1 MQHIKIFAW
10 LWLALS
16 WVGQAMAD
24 STHVDAELSVRHD
37 NNVSRAESGQDVFSD
52 TAAGLDL
59 NIAHSMML
67 TAHSGLQ
74 LHGGLHLTQFAR
86 FEDLNHVGLQAGVLY
101 RIQPVKA
108 YTAPWFDVSANW
120 QRQTFQNSDIREGDL
135 LSLELGA
142 GQRLTDRLRLRAGYG
157 WERRFA
163 DDNEVFEWRRRT
175 ARIGADFKISTAL
188 TLYGTVSRTRGDQV
202 FTATP
207 APAFLTA
214 AKDIVDDPVF
224 GARRAYRL
232 GAQAD
237 LLELGGSYSLNSSHT
252 LDVGLR
258 RFNIEADAGHSYEGT
273 EVRAS
278 WLYRF
283 Q

>member
-1 MQHIKIFAW
+1 
-10 LWLALS
+10 
-16 WVGQAMAD
+16 MAD
-24 STHVDAELSVRHD
+24 ATHVDIEFSARHD
-37 NNVSRAESGQDVFSD
+37 NNASRAESGKDVFSD
-52 TAAGLDL
+52 ATVGLDL
-59 NIAHSMML
+59 NIVHSMML

-74 LHGGLHLTQFAR
+74 LHGALHLMQFAR
-86 FEDLNHVGLQAGVLY
+86 FEDLNHVDLQAGMLY

-108 YTAPWFDVSANW
+108 YTAPWFDVSLGW
-120 QRQTFQNSDIREGDL
+120 QRQAFQNSDIREGDL
-135 LSLELGA
+135 LSLDLGA

-175 ARIGADFKISTAL
+175 ARVSADFKLSTAL
-188 TLYGTVSRTRGDQV
+188 TLYAMASRTHGDQV

-207 APAFLTA
+207 APAFLA
-214 AKDIVDDPVF
+214 VAKAIVDDPVF
-224 GARRAYRL
+224 GERRAYRL

-237 LLELGGSYSLNSSHT
+237 LLELGGSYSFNSSHT
-252 LDVGLR
+252 LDLGLR
-258 RFNIEADAGHSYEGT
+258 RFNIEAEAGHSYDGT
-273 EVRAS
+273 ELRAS